1 MSHAVVHAA
10 LTPSADGLCLIKILT
25 GAISPR
31 PLCHRVRQDTP
42 TRLEGGEFFFL
53 PGAAMDDEGPG
64 AIRIARSDNAGDR
77 PHPIT
82 VTHAAKSYRSEVK
95 IYVQTKDRTIQ
106 LRF

>member
-31 PLCHRVRQDTP
+31 PLCQRSPGQRHAK
-42 TRLEGGEFFFL
+42 EGGEFFFL
-53 PGAAMDDEGPG
+53 PGAAMGDEGPG
-64 AIRIARSDNAGDR
+64 ARCISDAVNPGDR
-77 PHPIT
+77 RHPIT